1 MSRKQFLA
9 VGVDAGSVYTRCVIG
24 ALENSRL
31 RFLGYGI
38 TNSHGWTK
46 SRITDQQSVSECIAR
61 AVQQAES
68 VAQVSVENVTVGF
81 GGLTVRGANTR
92 SRLDLGRPRE
102 LEQRDI
108 NRALE
113 RAVRVQLQEDR
124 MVLQLFPQ
132 DFAIDDHPGHSDP
145 RTMLASN
152 LEANAHLIT
161 VSTQEHNALVGA
173 VNQAH
178 LAADETVFEAL
189 AASYAAVLP
198 EDRRDGIA
206 VIDIGAHSTDL
217 VVYYGDA
224 MQLASSLPICG
235 DHFTR
240 DIAHFL
246 RISYEDAAVIK
257 EEYGSAVADS
267 TALNSLI
274 ELPVRGDRD
283 PREAPRRQVN
293 EILEARALELFKLV
307 RRELARVGMER
318 SLGSGVVLTGGA
330 AQLHAMCD
338 AAESSLDCQAHLGLP
353 NGLLHWPEEL
363 DDPSWCTAVG
373 LAMYSARLRT
383 QVDIERQSIG
393 VLGRILR

>member
-1 MSRKQFLA
+1 MKNRPTLA
-9 VGVDAGSVYTRCVIG
+9 IGVDAGSVHTRCI
-24 ALENSRL
+24 AATLENFRL

-38 TNSHGWTK
+38 TASHGWTK
-46 SRITDQQSVSECIAR
+46 SRITDQQSVSECIVR
-61 AVQQAES
+61 AVQEAEAM
-68 VAQVSVENVTVGF
+68 AQVSVESVTIGF

-102 LEQRDI
+102 LEQRDV

-132 DFAIDDHPGHSDP
+132 DFVIDDNPGHIDP

-206 VIDIGAHSTDL
+206 VIDIGAHSTDM
-217 VVYYGDA
+217 VVFYGDA
-224 MQLASSLPICG
+224 LQLASTLPICG

-267 TALNSLI
+267 TAFNSLI

-283 PREAPRRQVN
+283 PRDTPRRQVN
-293 EILEARALELFKLV
+293 EILEARAMELFKLV
-307 RRELARVGMER
+307 RRELARVGMEKA
-318 SLGSGVVLTGGA
+318 LGSGVVLTGGGS
-330 AQLHAMCD
+330 QLHGMCD
-338 AAESSLDCQAHLGLP
+338 AAESMLDCQAHLGLAS
-353 NGLLHWPEEL
+353 GFLDWPEEL
-363 DDPSWCTAVG
+363 DDPSWCTAAG
-373 LAMYSARLRT
+373 LAMYSARRRT
-383 QVDIERQSIG
+383 HVDSERQSVG
-393 VLGRILR
+393 MLARILR

>member
-1 MSRKQFLA
+1 MNGKPFLA
-9 VGVDAGSVYTRCVIG
+9 VGVDAGSVHTRCVIST
-24 ALENSRL
+24 LENSRL
-31 RFLGYGI
+31 RLLGYGI
-38 TNSHGWTK
+38 ADSYGWTK
-46 SRITDQQSVSECIAR
+46 SRITDQQSVSDCIAR
-61 AVQQAES
+61 AVQHAES
-68 VAQVSVENVTVGF
+68 MAQVSVENVTAGF

-92 SRLDLGRPRE
+92 SRLDIGRPRE
-102 LEQRDI
+102 VEQRDV

-145 RTMLASN
+145 RTMLASH

-178 LAADETVFEAL
+178 FAADETVFEAL

-206 VIDIGAHSTDL
+206 VIDIGAHSTDM

-224 MQLASSLPICG
+224 LQLAASLPICG

-240 DIAHFL
+240 DVAHFL
-246 RISYEDAAVIK
+246 RIGYEDAAVIK
-257 EEYGSAVADS
+257 EQYGSAVADS
-267 TALNSLI
+267 TAFNSLI
-274 ELPVRGDRD
+274 ELPIRGDRD

-330 AQLHAMCD
+330 SQLHGMCD
-338 AAESSLDCQAHLGLP
+338 AAESMLDCQAHLGLA

-363 DDPSWCTAVG
+363 DDPSWCTAAG
-373 LAMYSARLRT
+373 LSMYSARLRT
-383 QVDIERQSIG
+383 QVDLERQSIG